1 VRPASLLLVVSLI
14 AASANPREHHAQAV
28 PDQFVIGRD
37 TIFDFGP
44 PFDYYDVFVV
54 RSSAGGSTVERI
66 TLTPAADACYGL
78 AKMEVARAQLDSSVA
93 DLLGGTNPCAIPE
106 KELLREAKRCKHC
119 LVFSGARL
127 TMQVPCGGKM
137 RLIRFDILEQDWFL
151 AHPNTPKDTLWTL
164 ALLNRLDRQLGPT
177 VMEKPIFHTGAE
189 DEAPRIPLDPLT
201 EKTLAGGG
209 YDALFLRG
217 QSTASEIYQAVQAGS
232 LQPLVTLKSTSPVQ
246 PLSFVLPVYP
256 LIARVAHVQD
266 TVTVTARIGADG
278 VPTSPEFE
286 SGANLLRPAV
296 ARAVSQ
302 WKFPTQTEGQTM
314 RAEIVFDLQCA
325 KKSGSTP

>member
-1 VRPASLLLVVSLI
+1 MRPASLLLVLSI
-14 AASANPREHHAQAV
+14 IGASTNPREHRAQAV

-37 TIFDFGP
+37 TFFDFGP

-119 LVFSGARL
+119 LVFSGAHL
-127 TMQVPCGGKM
+127 TMQVLCGEKI

-151 AHPNTPKDTLWTL
+151 SHPNTPKNTLWTS
-164 ALLNRLDRQLGPT
+164 ALLNRLDRQPGPT
-177 VMEKPIFHTGAE
+177 VMEKPMFATGGE
-189 DEAPRIPLDPLT
+189 DETPLIPLDPLT

-209 YDALFLRG
+209 YDALFPG
-217 QSTASEIYQAVQAGS
+217 AQSTASEMYQAVQAGS
-232 LQPLVTLKSTSPVQ
+232 LQPLVTLKSVSPVQ

-256 LIARVAHVQD
+256 PMARVAHVQD
-266 TVTVTARIGADG
+266 TVTVAARIGADG

-286 SGANLLRPAV
+286 SGENLLRPPV
-296 ARAVSQ
+296 AQAVSQ
-302 WKFPTQTEGQTM
+302 WKFPTQTAGQIM
-314 RAEIVFDLQCA
+314 RAEIAFDLHCA
-325 KKSGSTP
+325 KKSSSTP